1 MKYLL
6 FEKMKSNDIFYF
18 CAAEYLIGQFQSR
31 RGTIPKIKNG
41 LDITNP
47 AITKLVK
54 AVSSIGFL
62 KKNFALN

>member
-1 MKYLL
+1 M
-6 FEKMKSNDIFYF
+6 FSFF
-18 CAAEYLIGQFQSR
+18 AAEYLIGQFQSR

-54 AVSSIGFL
+54 AVSSIGFFEKILCL
-62 KKNFALN
+62 KLNIKCIK

>member
-1 MKYLL
+1 MK
-6 FEKMKSNDIFYF
+6 FNDMFYF
-18 CAAEYLIGQFQSR
+18 FAAEYLIGQFQSR

-54 AVSSIGFL
+54 AVSSIGFFEKILCL
-62 KKNFALN
+62 KLNIKCIK

>member
-1 MKYLL
+1 MK
-6 FEKMKSNDIFYF
+6 FNDMFSF
-18 CAAEYLIGQFQSR
+18 FAAEYLIGQFQSR

-54 AVSSIGFL
+54 AVSSIGFFEKILCL
-62 KKNFALN
+62 KLNIKCIK